1 MVAGHY
7 GLYQFSASTWAAV
20 AYGGSPGRFQP
31 CQRRRAN
38 QLFANALDAG
48 GHSNCS
54 QYDGCLSESQHAE
67 CWFRHRH
74 PAPFDKLARHIRGQT
89 LTCSTVTSDNGM
101 TASAVIAV
109 LVKDQ
114 KSQDASETQGWV
126 DLVSGSETGQGSDLD
141 AAAQALGSYSGTQ
154 LATDASQFGTDAQ
167 TFLSDQS
174 SGLQPGWITEY
185 RQVAADIHKLAAD
198 CGQSFATPA
207 GT

>member
-1 MVAGHY
+1 MSRTRVLLAASLAAGLLA
-7 GLYQFSASTWAAV
+7 GCGSSATHTAGQAAAATSAATSATTSAPSTAA
-20 AYGGSPGRFQP
+20 A
-31 CQRRRAN
+31 
-38 QLFANALDAG
+38 
-48 GHSNCS
+48 
-54 QYDGCLSESQHAE
+54 
-67 CWFRHRH
+67 
-74 PAPFDKLARHIRGQT
+74 APSSSAAQT

-114 KSQDASETQGWV
+114 KSQDASATQGWV

-185 RQVAADIHKLAAD
+185 RQVATDIHKLAAD